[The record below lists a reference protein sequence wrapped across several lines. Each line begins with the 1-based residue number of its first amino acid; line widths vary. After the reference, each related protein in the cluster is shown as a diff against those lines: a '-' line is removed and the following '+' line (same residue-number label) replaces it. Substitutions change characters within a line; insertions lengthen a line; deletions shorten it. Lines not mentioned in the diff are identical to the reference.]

1 MNASKHTKTWIILG
15 ACVGLIIGFVI
26 GSRVET
32 NMRNG
37 SFVEWE
43 SLGSPEGKISSILA
57 VDLASYSDSSIY
69 VETIDGEIYQRLLRN
84 CQNNSQPCWIK
95 ISTLGANSPSDISDH
110 CISRYRMKN
119 PPFPIVQCVNSEG
132 GVGLEFLRETHL
144 ALLEDGNI
152 WVWEHSS
159 GRMSLDSLIA
169 SALKCIVI
177 PCIGFLVGWGAVL
190 LLLTMSK
197 LANDQSKRPLEN
209 D

>member
-1 MNASKHTKTWIILG
+1 MNASTQKKTWLILG
-15 ACVGLIIGFVI
+15 ACVGLIIGFFI

-37 SFVEWE
+37 SFVQWN

-57 VDLASYSDSSIY
+57 VDLASYSDSSVY
-69 VETIDGEIYQRLLRN
+69 VKTSNGEIYQRLLRS
-84 CQNNSQPCWIK
+84 CQNNNQPCWVK
-95 ISTLGANSPSDISDH
+95 ISTPEATSPSDISDH
-110 CISRYRMKN
+110 CLSRYRMKN
-119 PPFPIVQCVNSEG
+119 PPFPMVQCVNSEG

-169 SALKCIVI
+169 SVLKCIVI
-177 PCIGFLVGWGAVL
+177 PCIGFLAGWGIVL
-190 LLLTMSK
+190 LLLA
-197 LANDQSKRPLEN
+197 LSKRSLEN